1 MALRLE
7 GPVAKGRDMLRK
19 YKVGYTQ
26 DQLCY
31 TPSCALDFKVPVRV
45 VKDVLRKNA
54 DEVYPDDKLR
64 YGQSRV
70 VISEQGI
77 IEIEEESPE
86 DTARIMSLLK
96 DKVDIK
102 KA

>member
-1 MALRLE
+1 
-7 GPVAKGRDMLRK
+7 MLRT

-26 DQLCY
+26 DQLRY
-31 TPSCALDFKVPVRV
+31 TPPCGLDFRVPVRV
-45 VKDVLRKNA
+45 AKDVLQKNA
-54 DEVYPDDKLR
+54 DEIYPDGRLR
-64 YGQSRV
+64 YGQSKV

-86 DTARIMSLLK
+86 DTGRIMSLLK
-96 DKVDIK
+96 DKIDVK